1 VQFVSPNAGHDLAR
15 FCFGIGAQAPAAE
28 ILNKDR
34 FFNLQTM
41 KALVKS
47 ASKTMAWSKTK
58 KAVVWGTV
66 GLLVLAATTLFLQ
79 RRNIA
84 DWMMVSG
91 RKRSVQTTSPHPLI

>member
-1 VQFVSPNAGHDLAR
+1 VQFVSPNVGHDLAR

-47 ASKTMAWSKTK
+47 ASKTMAWTKTK

-66 GLLVLAATTLFLQ
+66 IDLFSSKNQSAGVILDMTAGPSGL
-79 RRNIA
+79 
-84 DWMMVSG
+84 M
-91 RKRSVQTTSPHPLI
+91 K